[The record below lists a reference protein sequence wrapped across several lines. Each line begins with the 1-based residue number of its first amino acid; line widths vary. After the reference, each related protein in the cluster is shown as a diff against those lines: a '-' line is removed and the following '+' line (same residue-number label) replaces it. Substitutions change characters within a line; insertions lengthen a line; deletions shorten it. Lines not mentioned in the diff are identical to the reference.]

1 MNFFIEIIVTITP
14 ILLLMNLC
22 VFIGREFK
30 TFENFIIKVLES
42 IEKRMKKI

>member
-1 MNFFIEIIVTITP
+1 MNFIIELIVGIISV
-14 ILLLMNLC
+14 LLLMNLC